1 MIGGVQSGAQGMCR
15 KTTAKGRRRTILVIH
30 TCVRSSWM
38 EILDGIRRFAR
49 DHEWRLQVVEHVPPR
64 DAIPELVDFWRPDGV
79 IAEGGMDENGIF
91 NGNVFGNLPVVY
103 LMCNER
109 NLKPGS
115 MCVCQDPVSMGE
127 LAAHEFLSLGVKSF
141 LYFGFDQLFWSENRG
156 VAFCQALALNGR
168 RAEVVRRRFVC
179 EGIGSSIADT
189 AALGRL
195 VEQLRRL
202 PKPCGLF
209 AANDMLADE
218 ALGLCI
224 ANGLRV
230 PYDVAILGIDDDEAV
245 CENAKPT
252 LTSLRVDFA
261 EAGYKSAEL
270 LSKRLNSGLRGCK
283 SRRVLVSSV
292 RIVRRGS
299 TRLLPRAN
307 ADVAHALELIR
318 RKSCEGL
325 RPRDVF
331 EQMSGSR
338 RLVELRF
345 RELTGR
351 TVADEIKAVRLEC
364 AKKLL
369 RAGTLPIGEI
379 AAKCGWKSPAQLRS
393 YFVEAEGVPPR
404 EWLKK
409 R

>member
-1 MIGGVQSGAQGMCR
+1 MPYMQNGVG
-15 KTTAKGRRRTILVIH
+15 KTAAVARLKGRGRTVLVFH

-49 DHEWRLQVVEHVPPR
+49 ACDWRLQVVEHVPPR
-64 DAIPELVDFWRPDGV
+64 EAIAELVEFWRPDGV
-79 IAEGGMDENGIF
+79 IGEGGMDENGIF
-91 NGNVFGNLPVVY
+91 NGDVFGKLPVVY
-103 LMCNER
+103 LMCDER

-115 MCVCQDPVSMGE
+115 MCVCQDPDTMGE
-127 LAAHEFLSLGVKSF
+127 LAAREFLSLDVKSF
-141 LYFGFDQLFWSENRG
+141 LFFGFEQLFWSENRG
-156 VAFCQALALNGR
+156 AAFCRALSLNGC
-168 RAEVVRRRFVC
+168 RAETVRRRFVC
-179 EGIGSSIADT
+179 EGIGPSTADT
-189 AALGRL
+189 AALERL
-195 VEQLRRL
+195 VARLRRL

-230 PYDVAILGIDDDEAV
+230 PDDVAILGIDDDEAV
-245 CENAKPT
+245 CENSKPT

-270 LSKRLNSGLRGCK
+270 LAKRLSSRLRGGK

-299 TRLLPRAN
+299 TCLLPRAN

-318 RKSCEGL
+318 KKSCEGL

-331 EQMSGSR
+331 VQMAGSR
-338 RLVELRF
+338 RRVEMRF

-351 TVADEIKAVRLEC
+351 TVADEIKAVRLAR
-364 AKKLL
+364 AKELL
-369 RAGTLPIGEI
+369 RGGTLSIGDV

-393 YFVEAEGVPPR
+393 YFVETEGVPPR
-404 EWLKK
+404 DWLKK

>member
-1 MIGGVQSGAQGMCR
+1 M
-15 KTTAKGRRRTILVIH
+15 LVFH

-49 DHEWRLQVVEHVPPR
+49 ENDWRLQVVEHVPPR
-64 DAIPELVDFWRPDGV
+64 EAISELVGFWSPDGV

-91 NGNVFGNLPVVY
+91 NGDVFGKLPVVY
-103 LMCNER
+103 LMCDEK
-109 NLKPGS
+109 NLRPGS
-115 MCVCQDPVSMGE
+115 MSVCQDPDSMGE
-127 LAAHEFLSLGVKSF
+127 LAAREFLSLGVKSF
-141 LYFGFDQLFWSENRG
+141 LYFGFEHLFWSENRG
-156 VAFCQALALNGR
+156 AAFCRAIALNGR
-168 RAEVVRRRFVC
+168 KAEVVRRRFVC
-179 EGIGSSIADT
+179 EGIGPSTADT

-195 VEQLRRL
+195 VEQMRRL

-218 ALGLCI
+218 ALGLCVT
-224 ANGLRV
+224 NGLRV
-230 PYDVAILGIDDDEAV
+230 PDDVAILGIDDDEAV
-245 CENAKPT
+245 CENLKPT

-270 LSKRLNSGLRGCK
+270 LARRFSSGSRMGK
-283 SRRVLVSSV
+283 ARRVLLSSV

-299 TRLLPRAN
+299 TRLLPHEN
-307 ADVAHALELIR
+307 ADVALALEIIR
-318 RKSCEGL
+318 KKACGGL

-331 EQMSGSR
+331 EKMSGSR

-351 TVADEIKAVRLEC
+351 TVADEIKAVRLAR
-364 AKKLL
+364 AKELL
-369 RAGTLPIGEI
+369 RGGTLHIGDI

-393 YFVEAEGVPPR
+393 YFVETEGVPPR
-404 EWLKK
+404 DWLKK